1 MNYNYIYNFFLSIT
15 LIIIIIFI
23 QKYNHKI
30 LIIES
35 MVDNKYYLVN
45 NYDDKQQAADLLA
58 NVYKNICIL
67 AEYLNKNKNKNK
79 EYEEYIN
86 LLNQRYKNVIIKEN
100 TENNNYTSYSVN
112 KGEEIIFCI
121 RSKIDNS
128 LHDINLIMYVAV
140 HEFAH
145 VACPEI
151 GHTPLFKKI
160 FKFLLESAMDI
171 NIYKYDN
178 YRMNEQEYCGI
189 QINETILYN

>member
-1 MNYNYIYNFFLSIT
+1 MSYNYIYNFFLLIT

-23 QKYNHKI
+23 QKHNHKV

-35 MVDNKYYLVN
+35 MIDNKYYIVN
-45 NYDDKQQAADLLA
+45 NYNDKQNAADLLA
-58 NVYKNICIL
+58 QIYKNVAIL
-67 AEYLNKNKNKNK
+67 RNYLNKNKKNF
-79 EYEEYIN
+79 EEYIEYID
-86 LLNQRYKNVIIKEN
+86 LLDSRYDNVIIKEN

-112 KGEEIIFCI
+112 KGEEIVFCI

-128 LHDINLIMYVAV
+128 LHDINLIMYVAI

-160 FKFLLESAMDI
+160 FKFFLECAIEI
-171 NIYKYDN
+171 NIYNYDN
-178 YRMNEQEYCGI
+178 YKMNEQEYCGI
-189 QINETILYN
+189 QINETILHN